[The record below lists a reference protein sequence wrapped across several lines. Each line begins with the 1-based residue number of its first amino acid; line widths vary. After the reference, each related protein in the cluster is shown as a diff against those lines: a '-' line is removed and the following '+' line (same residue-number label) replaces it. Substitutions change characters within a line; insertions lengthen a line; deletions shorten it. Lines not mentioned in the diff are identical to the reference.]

1 MNIFGVGPLEI
12 VLILLLGILVLGPE
26 GMVEAGRKLGKFMRQ
41 VVTSQWWRGVQDG
54 VNEVQNLPYRLM
66 REAELEELEELK
78 NMGKD
83 ALPSKSDLDPWK
95 GLPNRPTPVNTQGE
109 TETEKEEQSQP
120 EEEEPGESKQES

>member
-78 NMGKD
+78 KMGED
-83 ALPSKSDLDPWK
+83 ALPKKSDLDPWK
-95 GLPNRPTPVNTQGE
+95 GLPNRPTPVNTKG
-109 TETEKEEQSQP
+109 ETEKEDQPQP
-120 EEEEPGESKQES
+120 EEEDADESKQEQP

>member
-54 VNEVQNLPYRLM
+54 VSEVQNLPYRLM
-66 REAELEELEELK
+66 REAELDELEELK
-78 NMGKD
+78 KMGKD
-83 ALPSKSDLDPWK
+83 ALPTRSDLDPWK
-95 GLPNRPTPVNTQGE
+95 GLPNRPEPKEKTG
-109 TETEKEEQSQP
+109 ETEKEDQTQP
-120 EEEEPGESKQES
+120 QEDQGDQ